1 VVRTSNKKYFKRISV
16 EDMER
21 AKLPL
26 SGGALT
32 WSHENATLIIQYKK
46 PAAVLQ
52 ARPPRARARVVRV
65 SRAGPRDC
73 AVRVVVMCK
82 AVPPR
87 ATRPATRH
95 TRTRHVSQ
103 LEKEA
108 KEARLNAKDESPSGP
123 GGKEGDVDCKS
134 Q

>member
-1 VVRTSNKKYFKRISV
+1 MRTSNKKYFKRISV

-52 ARPPRARARVVRV
+52 AQPPRASCACVARR
-65 SRAGPRDC
+65 SA
-73 AVRVVVMCK
+73 
-82 AVPPR
+82 
-87 ATRPATRH
+87 
-95 TRTRHVSQ
+95 
-103 LEKEA
+103 
-108 KEARLNAKDESPSGP
+108 
-123 GGKEGDVDCKS
+123 
-134 Q
+134 

>member
-1 VVRTSNKKYFKRISV
+1 MSSLYCAQDTQQIVVRTSNKKYFKRISI

-21 AKLPL
+21 AKLRL
-26 SGGALT
+26 SGGALS
-32 WSHENATLIIQYKK
+32 WGHENATLIIQYKK

-52 ARPPRARARVVRV
+52 VRPVLTALLWRAMRRGA
-65 SRAGPRDC
+65 
-73 AVRVVVMCK
+73 
-82 AVPPR
+82 
-87 ATRPATRH
+87 ATCRSS
-95 TRTRHVSQ
+95 RHVSQ

-108 KEARLNAKDESPSGP
+108 KEARLNAKDDVPTAP